1 MLPKQKLIDLDQPSL
16 FRGNVLRLPA
26 KHPYEERVDFMLF
39 ETGFDERR
47 YGLMVS
53 SGYKAGIPLV
63 YLPLKAKARIVVSAV
78 IGLSPTGKPGYI
90 PTVTFRRSSS

>member
-1 MLPKQKLIDLDQPSL
+1 M

-26 KHPYEERVDFMLF
+26 KYPYEERVDFIIF
-39 ETGFDERR
+39 ETRFDERR

-63 YLPLKAKARIVVSAV
+63 YLPRGLHRILLFFPQGIIS
-78 IGLSPTGKPGYI
+78 GK
-90 PTVTFRRSSS
+90 FQL